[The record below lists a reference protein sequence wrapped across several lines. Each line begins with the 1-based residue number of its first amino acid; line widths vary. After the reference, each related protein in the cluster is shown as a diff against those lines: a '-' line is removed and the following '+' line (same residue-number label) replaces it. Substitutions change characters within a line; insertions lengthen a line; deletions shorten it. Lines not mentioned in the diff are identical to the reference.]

1 MRIILYQFRTPWADR
16 ALRFAASVI
25 LACFGLCAM
34 CTSAHAQ
41 EANELEEFRE
51 SLKQEILSEVLREL
65 KIGLRNAE
73 IDALK
78 EQIKFEILNELR
90 DQNAPVF
97 RTNEPSVSQK
107 AQPGE
112 ELRETVE
119 EHLSEHLARHPQE
132 VSLPMA
138 GRGHAEGRILRRG
151 AGFSGCQVKLVR
163 HGNASG
169 RFKGDKEV
177 IEFQTVSDGNGN
189 YRFENIP
196 PGNYK
201 LKWQLPGDTGW
212 IHRINDKPDVTVEPG
227 RTSVLNPIEMSK
239 GLLPQ

>member
-1 MRIILYQFRTPWADR
+1 MRIILYQFGAPWADS
-16 ALRFAASVI
+16 ANRFAASVI
-25 LACFGLCAM
+25 LTCFSLCAM

-41 EANELEEFRE
+41 EASELEEFRE

-90 DQNAPVF
+90 DQDAPVF

-107 AQPGE
+107 AQPRE
-112 ELRETVE
+112 ELREFVE
-119 EHLSEHLARHPQE
+119 EDLSEDLASHPQE
-132 VSLPMA
+132 VSLPIE
-138 GRGHAEGRILRRG
+138 GRGHAEGQILRRG
-151 AGFSGCQVKLVR
+151 AGFSGCQVRLIGR
-163 HGNASG
+163 GNAGS
-169 RFKGDKEV
+169 RFKRSKEE
-177 IEFQTVSDGNGN
+177 IEFQTVTDENGN

-212 IHRINDKPDVTVEPG
+212 IRRINDKPDVTVELG
-227 RTSVLNPIEMSK
+227 RTSVLKPVETSK